1 MSNEN
6 EILKNI
12 ASQIINIDIA
22 ELTVA
27 EKNIA
32 KILKEVKI
40 IQIKENDEYE
50 EKAYE
55 FVKQID
61 NLLSF

>member
-12 ASQIINIDIA
+12 ASQLINIDIA

-50 EKAYE
+50 EKTYE
-55 FVKQID
+55 FVK
-61 NLLSF
+61 